1 MTAEEARQFEQAGKE
16 LAEQAAKELGE
27 ETIAGGRATVS
38 RSGAV
43 WSCQS
48 PCTMMRERFKDL
60 LAREPK
66 YWKRLQEIEERAA
79 RLPKEGAEADLA
91 RKELAKEAAALER
104 EMRTTSLPGDW
115 TSPLSPEEIEELK
128 YRRGSVAAQLDHHPP
143 GWTGKD
149 EARFRYGMAKGEE
162 AEAGYRWTLDE
173 NGALRYER
181 MRQDLPPRRY
191 NPARGE
197 FEPAAEEGFI
207 AAQKGAEKSTDLAKL
222 PKSQQEEMKE
232 AFKRRR
238 KLIDKRDELELL
250 QEQGKIKPKELE
262 DLKKLY
268 AQINEQSRELGEH
281 AAEALMSGK
290 GKKLYPLGKTHSTSG
305 DFDQVRKV
313 GDEFHIVEAKG
324 GSSGLGSRQVGE
336 GLRAEQGTIE
346 YAKSIIDN
354 MVKNGATPEIRKL
367 GRELEAAL
375 ANGKVKYVLVRAP
388 VGMEG
393 GNAVLRDVRMS
404 EFVLPEVK

>member
-1 MTAEEARQFEQAGKE
+1 M
-16 LAEQAAKELGE
+16 
-27 ETIAGGRATVS
+27 
-38 RSGAV
+38 
-43 WSCQS
+43 
-48 PCTMMRERFKDL
+48 
-60 LAREPK
+60 
-66 YWKRLQEIEERAA
+66 
-79 RLPKEGAEADLA
+79 
-91 RKELAKEAAALER
+91 EAAVLER

-115 TSPLSPEEIEELK
+115 TSPLGAEEIEELK

-143 GWTGKD
+143 GWTGKE
-149 EARFRYGMAKGEE
+149 EARFRYGMPKGEE
-162 AEAGYRWTLDE
+162 AEPGYRWTLDE

-191 NPARGE
+191 NPASGE

-207 AAQKGAEKSTDLAKL
+207 AAQKGAEKSTDFAKL
-222 PKSQQEEMKE
+222 PKSQQGEMKE

-268 AQINEQSRELGEH
+268 AQINEQGRQLGEH

-290 GKKLYPLGKTHSTSG
+290 GKKLYPLGKMHSTSG
-305 DFDQVRKV
+305 DFDQVWKV